1 MPQARAHFKK
11 LLESKNPVGEVVAV
25 NKFMVKVKGLQP
37 CNVHSLVLFEDGS
50 KGFVSEVDGNLTKVM
65 HMGKKEVKVGSVAVI
80 QHDQLLTKV
89 GEDLIGRIVSVNAEP
104 LDGKGPIVADSAWP
118 IFNKATNIN
127 DRELL
132 SDQLET
138 GIMVVDSVFPIVKG
152 QRMALLGDAKSGKST
167 FASQIAINQQRTGQV
182 VVYCLIAKRKIDID
196 AIVNRLTK
204 NGGIENTIVIVS
216 TIFDSLVLNYLA
228 PYVACSMAEYLWL
241 KKDRDVVIIYDD
253 LTSHAHAY
261 REISLLSGSS
271 PGRDSYPGDMFCSHS
286 RLLERAGRLN
296 SNKKSLTSIPVS
308 HVANG
313 DITAYLPTNIMSITD
328 GQWILDMDTFRN
340 GFRPALNLGL
350 SVTRAGG
357 LGHNERQKKIAVDI
371 LKILADYR
379 EAKEF
384 SHFGSEL
391 SENSKKALFLGDL
404 ILNSFNQIPSV
415 SYSLIEQQLILSLI
429 ISLDLGDRLD
439 IEELKKGIKESSS
452 KYRAASDFD
461 KILTELKN
469 KYVRYHVSPTG
480 SSNQKG
486 AKT

>member
-1 MPQARAHFKK
+1 MPQTRAHFKK
-11 LLESKNPVGEVVAV
+11 LLESGNPVGEVVAV

-50 KGFVSEVDGNLTKVM
+50 KGFVSEVDGNLTKIM
-65 HMGKKEVKVGSVAVI
+65 HMGKKEVKVGTVAVI

-89 GEDLIGRIVSVNAEP
+89 GQDLIGRIVSVNAEP
-104 LDGKGPIVADSAWP
+104 LDGKGPIAADSAWP
-118 IFNKATNIN
+118 IFNKATNI
-127 DRELL
+127 DARELL

-167 FASQIAINQQRTGQV
+167 FASQIAINQQKTDQI
-182 VVYCLIAKRKIDID
+182 VVYCLIAKRKIDVD
-196 AIVNRLTK
+196 AIINRLNE
-204 NGGIENTIVIVS
+204 NGGIKNSIVIVS

-241 KKDRDVVIIYDD
+241 KKDKDVVIIYDD

-271 PGRDSYPGDMFCSHS
+271 PGRDSYPGDMFYSHS

-296 SNKKSLTSIPVS
+296 SNKKSLTSIPVA

-357 LGHNERQKKIAVDI
+357 LGHNERQKKIAVDV

-391 SENSKKALFLGDL
+391 SEVSRKALFLGDL
-404 ILNSFNQIPSV
+404 ILASFNQTPSI
-415 SYSLIEQQLILSLI
+415 SYSLLEQQLILTLI

-439 IEELKKGIKESSS
+439 IEELKNSIKESAK
-452 KYRAASDFD
+452 KYKVVSDFD
-461 KILTELKN
+461 KILAELKS
-469 KYVRYHVSPTG
+469 KYVSYHVSPT
-480 SSNQKG
+480 SANQKEV
-486 AKT
+486 KT